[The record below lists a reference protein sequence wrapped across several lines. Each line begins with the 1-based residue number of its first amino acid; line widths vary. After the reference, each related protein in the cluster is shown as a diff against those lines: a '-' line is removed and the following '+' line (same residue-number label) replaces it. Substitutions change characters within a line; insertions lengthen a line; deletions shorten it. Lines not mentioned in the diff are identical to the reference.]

1 MSKSYTLDTT
11 GTFKLTDNSSN
22 VMLDFNHLHQFTSL
36 APDTVQ
42 YGEIKFNALKV
53 INLDPIAARVL
64 LYVRNEET
72 TAGNGITVKIAGS
85 PDTTISTLEPGE
97 WLFVPIRTT
106 ADIKFDVNGPAGD
119 RTAHYFLIDA

>member
-1 MSKSYTLDTT
+1 MSKSYTLETT

-22 VMLDFNHLHQFTSL
+22 VLINFSHLHQFASL

-42 YGEIKFNALKV
+42 YGDIKFNAIKT
-53 INLDPIAARVL
+53 INLDSIAARAL
-64 LYVRNEET
+64 LYVRNENT
-72 TAGNGITVKIAGS
+72 TAGEGITVKIAGS

-97 WLFVPIRTT
+97 WLFVPVRTT

-119 RTAHYFLIDA
+119 RTAHYILIDA